1 MPTKKF
7 SMQSSDTSKAASF
20 DVAFSL
26 SMYSVDALKRAAYVM
41 MHRISVKFDISNEQ
55 VCCTI
60 TPLSDKEQASVIER
74 DFLREVNDHDLRIS
88 IEAQTEQTRTAILGL
103 TFSRTGLQG

>member
-1 MPTKKF
+1 
-7 SMQSSDTSKAASF
+7 MQSTNSDEAASF
-20 DVAFSL
+20 DVAFPL
-26 SMYSVDALKRAAYVM
+26 SMYSLDALKRAAYVM
-41 MHRISVKFDISNEQ
+41 MHRISVKFEISNER
-55 VCCTI
+55 VRCTI
-60 TPLSDKEQASVIER
+60 SPTSDREDLSILER

>member
-1 MPTKKF
+1 
-7 SMQSSDTSKAASF
+7 MQSTNSDKAASF
-20 DVAFSL
+20 DVAFPL
-26 SMYSVDALKRAAYVM
+26 SMYSLDALKRAAYAM

-55 VCCTI
+55 VRCTI
-60 TPLSDKEQASVIER
+60 SPISSNEDAVILER

>member
-1 MPTKKF
+1 
-7 SMQSSDTSKAASF
+7 
-20 DVAFSL
+20 
-26 SMYSVDALKRAAYVM
+26 MYSLEALKRAAYVM
-41 MHRISVKFDISNEQ
+41 MHRVSVKFDITNDQ
-55 VCCTI
+55 VHCTI
-60 TPLSDKEQASVIER
+60 TPATDKEAASVLER

>member
-1 MPTKKF
+1 
-7 SMQSSDTSKAASF
+7 MQSSETNKAASF

-26 SMYSVDALKRAAYVM
+26 SMYSFDALKRAAYAM
-41 MHRISVKFDISNEQ
+41 MHRISVKFDLTNDR

-60 TPLSDKEQASVIER
+60 TPLSDKEDKLTLER

>member
-1 MPTKKF
+1 
-7 SMQSSDTSKAASF
+7 MQSTESSKAASF
-20 DVAFSL
+20 DVAL
-26 SMYSVDALKRAAYVM
+26 PLAMYNLDALKRAAYAM
-41 MHRISVKFDISNEQ
+41 MHRISVKFDITNEQ
-55 VCCTI
+55 VRCTI
-60 TPLSDKEQASVIER
+60 VPVSDVEDAAILER

>member
-1 MPTKKF
+1 MNRTD
-7 SMQSSDTSKAASF
+7 SEKAASF
-20 DVAFSL
+20 DVSFPLA
-26 SMYSVDALKRAAYVM
+26 MYSIDALKRAAYSM
-41 MHRISVKFDISNEQ
+41 MHRISVKFDVTNEKIR
-55 VCCTI
+55 CSI
-60 TPLSDKEQASVIER
+60 APLSSNDEAAIIER

>member
-1 MPTKKF
+1 
-7 SMQSSDTSKAASF
+7 MQTVEPIKAASF

-26 SMYSVDALKRAAYVM
+26 SMYSLDAFKRAAYAM
-41 MHRISVKFDISNEQ
+41 MHRVSVKFDVTNDQ
-55 VCCTI
+55 VLCSI
-60 TPLSDKEQASVIER
+60 MPLTDKEDRLILER
-74 DFLREVNDHDLRIS
+74 DFLREVNDHELRIS